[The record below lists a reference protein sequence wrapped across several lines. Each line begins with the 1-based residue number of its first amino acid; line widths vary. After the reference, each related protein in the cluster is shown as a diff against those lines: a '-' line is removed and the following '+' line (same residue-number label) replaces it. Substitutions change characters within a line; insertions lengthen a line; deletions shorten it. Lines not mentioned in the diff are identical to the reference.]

1 MKNELDKLV
10 AEKRKN
16 FLPEDAMITNEHL
29 ANLKLA
35 PKQIQKLIMQH
46 PSPSKYS
53 NNKYNM
59 LNAVLSQENYKQQ
72 RRKVQQLQDKVLK
85 FTQEHQTFQLDNIQ
99 PARVRGKLSPD
110 MQDHMVLG
118 SSPVSKI

>member
-1 MKNELDKLV
+1 MKLELDKLV

-53 NNKYNM
+53 NHKYNM
-59 LNAVLSQENYKQQ
+59 LFLSLTKKKENY
-72 RRKVQQLQDKVLK
+72 
-85 FTQEHQTFQLDNIQ
+85 
-99 PARVRGKLSPD
+99 
-110 MQDHMVLG
+110 
-118 SSPVSKI
+118 